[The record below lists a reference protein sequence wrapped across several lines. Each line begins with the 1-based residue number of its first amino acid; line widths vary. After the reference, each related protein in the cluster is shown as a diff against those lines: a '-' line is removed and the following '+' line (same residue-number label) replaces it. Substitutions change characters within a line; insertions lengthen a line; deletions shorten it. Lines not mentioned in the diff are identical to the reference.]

1 MAAPDE
7 RLAALSNE
15 AAALLEKAKQYRA
28 RMEALPPDDPH
39 RAQLE
44 QVIRDLLDSAN
55 SLSDAVK
62 SSVAKY

>member
-1 MAAPDE
+1 
-7 RLAALSNE
+7 
-15 AAALLEKAKQYRA
+15 
-28 RMEALPPDDPH
+28 MEALPPDDPH

>member
-28 RMEALPPDDPH
+28 RMDALPPNDPQ

-44 QVIRDLLDSAN
+44 QVIRDLLASAN

>member
-1 MAAPDE
+1 MSAPDE
-7 RLAALSNE
+7 HLAALSNE

-28 RMEALPPDDPH
+28 RMDALPPNDPQ

-44 QVIRDLLDSAN
+44 QVIRDLLASAN